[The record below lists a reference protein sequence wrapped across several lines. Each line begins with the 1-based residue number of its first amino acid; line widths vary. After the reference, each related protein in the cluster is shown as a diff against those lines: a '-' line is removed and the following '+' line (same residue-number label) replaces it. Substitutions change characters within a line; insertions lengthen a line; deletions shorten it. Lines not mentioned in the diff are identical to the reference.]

1 MEQSDYERVVADMRL
16 ANGLP
21 WSIPITLS
29 VEFAI
34 ASSGRQLDTPRPY
47 RSVCRRFASDPK
59 ISLRQDFEAINVYRT
74 DDAKHPGV
82 QVVYNQGQ

>member
-1 MEQSDYERVVADMRL
+1 MSEWWQICVG
-16 ANGLP
+16 NGLP

-29 VEFAI
+29 VEEAI
-34 ASSGRQLDTPRPY
+34 ADPQGRQLDTPRCSY
-47 RSVCRRFASDPK
+47 RSVCRRLASDQK
-59 ISLRQDFEAINVYRT
+59 YHYDKTQEAINVYRT